1 MASDDVLNGVAL
13 KVPGAARVP
22 NVLDDRRLEALRYAL
37 GPVVLAALDDP
48 DVVEVM
54 LNDDGKLWVE
64 SLGKMT
70 HVGDISA
77 DNAVAILNQVSSS
90 LNGEISKEN
99 PLVEG
104 ELPLHGER
112 FEGIAPPVVER
123 GIFAIRKKAGRVF
136 PLADYVR
143 NGVLSFVQSELLRTA
158 IFERQN
164 ILVVGGTGS
173 GKTTFCNALLN
184 ETSVLVPDTRM
195 LLLEDTRELQCSLKN
210 RVFLRATE
218 WTDMARLSTAV
229 NRLRPDSITVG
240 EVRSGGPTLA
250 LLKLWNTGH
259 PGGMATVHANSAYKG
274 LTRLDQLIQEVSSNP
289 QRVLIGEAVNI
300 VVFLERHH
308 GARRVREIVRVHEY
322 DALAQKFIVEAVK

>member
-1 MASDDVLNGVAL
+1 MSVKTEID
-13 KVPGAARVP
+13 ARK
-22 NVLDDRRLEALRYAL
+22 LAALRYAL
-37 GPVVLAALDDP
+37 GPIVLEALADP

-54 LNDDGKLWVE
+54 LNDDGKLWIE
-64 SLGKMT
+64 SLGKMK
-70 HVGDISA
+70 HA
-77 DNAVAILNQVSSS
+77 DDVSPDKAIDILNQVSSS
-90 LNGEISKEN
+90 LNGEISQKN

-104 ELPLHGER
+104 ELPLNGER

-123 GIFAIRKKAGRVF
+123 GIFAIRKKAGKIF

-143 NGVLSFVQSELLRTA
+143 TGVLSFAQSELLRTA
-158 IFERQN
+158 IFQRQN

-184 ETSVLVPDTRM
+184 ELSELVPDTRM
-195 LLLEDTRELQCSLKN
+195 LLLEDTRELQCSLAN

-218 WTDMARLSTAV
+218 WTDMARLSMAV

-240 EVRSGGPTLA
+240 EVRSGGPALA

-274 LTRLDQLIQEVSSNP
+274 LTRMDQLIQEVSANP
-289 QRVLIGEAVNI
+289 QRILIGEAVNV
-300 VVFLERHH
+300 VVFLERNQ
-308 GARRVREIVRVHEY
+308 GSRSVKEIVRVREY
-322 DALAQKFIVEAVK
+322 DPLSQRFVVEDVK

>member
-1 MASDDVLNGVAL
+1 MATDKLKSDDIVARKL
-13 KVPGAARVP
+13 A
-22 NVLDDRRLEALRYAL
+22 ALRYAL
-37 GPVVLAALDDP
+37 GPIVLAALDDP

-54 LNDDGKLWVE
+54 LNDDGKLWIE

-70 HVGDISA
+70 YADNLSA
-77 DNAVAILNQVSSS
+77 DKAIDILNQVSSS
-90 LNGEISKEN
+90 LNGEISHQN

-104 ELPLHGER
+104 ELPLNGER

-123 GIFAIRKKAGRVF
+123 GIFAIRKKAGKIF

-143 NGVLSFVQSELLRTA
+143 TGVLSFAQSELLRTA
-158 IFERQN
+158 IFQRQN

-184 ETSVLVPDTRM
+184 ELSVLVPDTRM
-195 LLLEDTRELQCSLKN
+195 LLLEDTRELQCSLAN
-210 RVFLRATE
+210 RVFLRSTE
-218 WTDMARLSTAV
+218 WTDMARLSMAV

-240 EVRSGGPTLA
+240 EVRSGGPALA

-274 LTRLDQLIQEVSSNP
+274 LTRMDQLIQEVSANP
-289 QRVLIGEAVNI
+289 QRILIGEAVNV
-300 VVFLERHH
+300 VVFLERDR
-308 GARRVREIVRVHEY
+308 GSRSVKEIVRVKEY
-322 DALAQKFIVEAVK
+322 DPIAQKFVVEDVK

>member
-1 MASDDVLNGVAL
+1 MSVKTEID
-13 KVPGAARVP
+13 ARK
-22 NVLDDRRLEALRYAL
+22 LAALRYAL
-37 GPVVLAALDDP
+37 GPIVLDALADP

-54 LNDDGKLWVE
+54 LNDDGKLWIE
-64 SLGKMT
+64 SLGKMK
-70 HVGDISA
+70 HA
-77 DNAVAILNQVSSS
+77 DDVSPDKAIDILNQVSSS
-90 LNGEISKEN
+90 LNGEISQKN

-104 ELPLHGER
+104 ELPLNGER

-123 GIFAIRKKAGRVF
+123 GIFAIRKKAGKIF

-143 NGVLSFVQSELLRTA
+143 TGVLSFAQSELLRTA
-158 IFERQN
+158 IFQRQN

-184 ETSVLVPDTRM
+184 ELSELVPDTRM
-195 LLLEDTRELQCSLKN
+195 LLLEDTRELQCSLAN

-218 WTDMARLSTAV
+218 WTDMARLSMAV

-240 EVRSGGPTLA
+240 EVRSGGPALA

-274 LTRLDQLIQEVSSNP
+274 LTRMDQLIQEVSANP
-289 QRVLIGEAVNI
+289 QRILIGEAVNV
-300 VVFLERHH
+300 VVFLERNQ
-308 GARRVREIVRVHEY
+308 GSRSVKEIVRVREY
-322 DALAQKFIVEAVK
+322 DPLSQRFVVEDVK

>member
-1 MASDDVLNGVAL
+1 MSVKTEID
-13 KVPGAARVP
+13 ARK
-22 NVLDDRRLEALRYAL
+22 LAALRYAL
-37 GPVVLAALDDP
+37 GPIVLDALADP

-54 LNDDGKLWVE
+54 LNDDGKLWIE
-64 SLGKMT
+64 SLGKMK
-70 HVGDISA
+70 HA
-77 DNAVAILNQVSSS
+77 DDVSPDKAIDILNQVSSS
-90 LNGEISKEN
+90 LNGEISQKN

-104 ELPLHGER
+104 ELPLNGER

-123 GIFAIRKKAGRVF
+123 GIFAIRKKAGKIF

-143 NGVLSFVQSELLRTA
+143 TGVLSFAQSELLRTA
-158 IFERQN
+158 IFQRQN

-184 ETSVLVPDTRM
+184 ELSELVPDTRM
-195 LLLEDTRELQCSLKN
+195 LLLEDTRELQCSLAN

-218 WTDMARLSTAV
+218 WTDMARLSMAV

-240 EVRSGGPTLA
+240 EVRSGGPALA

-274 LTRLDQLIQEVSSNP
+274 LTRMDQLIQEVSANP
-289 QRVLIGEAVNI
+289 QRILIGEAVNV
-300 VVFLERHH
+300 VVFLERNQ
-308 GARRVREIVRVHEY
+308 GSRSVKEIVRVREY
-322 DALAQKFIVEAVK
+322 DPLSQRFEVEDVK